1 MSERTPYVLDLKA
14 EELEEQIWRMQRQA
28 CAYRAEANAL
38 RALAEDEYQE
48 RLDQREFERVSGL
61 RVAS

>member
-1 MSERTPYVLDLKA
+1 MSERTPYVLELKA
-14 EELEEQIWRMQRQA
+14 RELEEQIWRMQRQA

-38 RALAEDEYQE
+38 RAKAEEAYQE

-61 RVAS
+61 RVDS

>member
-1 MSERTPYVLDLKA
+1 
-14 EELEEQIWRMQRQA
+14 
-28 CAYRAEANAL
+28 
-38 RALAEDEYQE
+38 LAEDEYQE

>member
-1 MSERTPYVLDLKA
+1 MSERTPYVLEIKA

-38 RALAEDEYQE
+38 RACVVRRFTAPWSDEA
-48 RLDQREFERVSGL
+48 RAGVC
-61 RVAS
+61 